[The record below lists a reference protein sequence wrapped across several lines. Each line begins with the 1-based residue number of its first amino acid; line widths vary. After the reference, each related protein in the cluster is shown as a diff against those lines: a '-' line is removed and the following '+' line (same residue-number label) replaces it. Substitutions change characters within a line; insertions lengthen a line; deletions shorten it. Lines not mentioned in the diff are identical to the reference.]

1 LSTEPGPGLNPW
13 LRGFIELNRLDTDWR
28 VQQVLLRDFVGFTN
42 FLHIIY
48 NFLLLKIFAVVTTRY
63 LYCIVSPI
71 KFIAMN
77 IYILAFLLL
86 FTVSSSSILP
96 DSHPDPKTEK
106 AGTEKIVFK
115 STDGGQTWQDISKGL
130 PENLQ
135 EDSIRGNSFFANE
148 KGLYLRVGNGLYH
161 STPNATAP
169 FWTKEIFPDEP
180 GSIAPGTPGK
190 FYWGVNL
197 KKTNGTSV
205 WSPMFEYFQEA
216 RMRSVFETAGGT
228 IFILTDGSLFKTADN
243 GKTWKRV
250 HTEGM
255 DGNLAELDGVLVAI
269 SMRKIIRSTDNGET
283 WEPVISGDGVV
294 WDVKQIKGGFAAITS
309 GSDSSPRSLKTSYDG
324 GKTWQP
330 IDAGLQDKVMRT
342 WNDRPF
348 LERFMTSIIQVDENL
363 LCTHADGILKSSD
376 KGKTWKLL
384 LPSVED
390 KVFNIIVS
398 GNVIYAIPSKGG
410 C

>member
-1 LSTEPGPGLNPW
+1 
-13 LRGFIELNRLDTDWR
+13 
-28 VQQVLLRDFVGFTN
+28 
-42 FLHIIY
+42 
-48 NFLLLKIFAVVTTRY
+48 
-63 LYCIVSPI
+63 
-71 KFIAMN
+71 MN

-86 FTVSSSSILP
+86 FTVSSSSLLL

-106 AGTEKIVFK
+106 AGSAKIVFK

-130 PENLQ
+130 PENLR
-135 EDSIRGNSFFANE
+135 EDSIRGNSFFAND
-148 KGLYLRVGNGLYH
+148 KGLFLRVGNELYH
-161 STPNATAP
+161 STPNASAP
-169 FWTKEIFPDEP
+169 FWTKEINPDEP
-180 GSIAPGTPGK
+180 GSIATGNSGISA
-190 FYWGVNL
+190 YNWGVNL

-205 WSPMFEYFQEA
+205 WSPIFESDQEI
-216 RMRSVFETAGGT
+216 RIRSVFETAGGT

-255 DGNLAELDGVLVAI
+255 DGNLAVLDGVLVAI
-269 SMRKIIRSTDNGET
+269 SMRRIIRSTDNGEN
-283 WEPVISGDGVV
+283 WEPVINGDGVV

-309 GSDSSPRSLKTSYDG
+309 SSESSPRSLRTSYDG

-330 IDAGLQDKVMRT
+330 IDAGLQDKVLRT

-348 LERFMTSIIQVDENL
+348 LKRFMTSIIQVGENF
-363 LCTHADGILKSSD
+363 LCTHADGIFRSSD

-384 LPSVED
+384 LPSVEN
-390 KVFNIIVS
+390 KVFNILVS
-398 GNVIYAIPSKGG
+398 GNVIYVIYAIPSKGG